1 MIEYKGIS
9 WQIGLIFKAKG
20 SVFPKA
26 LMWALPCTAVSL
38 SVSYT
43 HRHLYG
49 GSPTGRE
56 NHSTLVSL
64 FAALTSVL
72 GFLICFRTNS
82 AYGRYWEGITLL
94 RIARGE
100 WFNAYSSILSFCS
113 GDADKLELVE
123 AFQHQLA
130 RFMSIL
136 NCVALQ
142 TVTEEFVE
150 RFPTLDTCGLD
161 DAGLTF
167 LASKRDPNQRM
178 EILTQWIQR
187 IVVEADQSGLIIV
200 SPPIL
205 SRSFQEISRGA
216 VNLTRARNMTEV
228 PFPFPYVQLVTT
240 ILVVHS
246 CLMPVL
252 LNVVLESSL
261 LSAAVTFIG
270 TFTFWGMNYISA
282 EIESPFGKDPNA
294 LPLHRLQEDF
304 NASLWG
310 LLERRSQTPAK
321 FSFSKARDRVFRT
334 RAQSFSMVNDV
345 VVRASSSQVIASG
358 SVRGS
363 SGSELSEGDDKEKT
377 SRMPKQGILK
387 KLGSISSLQSASS
400 NPSILGTN
408 DSASLSTARKKRP
421 FTEAHSHVKAVLKDR
436 CTVYAE
442 HARLAPWGCDDGARN
457 CAGVGSLASGD
468 GGGDSEQD
476 EDFDE
481 VSVGAGCTPREIS
494 SGSLSL
500 GASFATTPSV
510 RIRADDDSAQDAFG
524 ASVPPH
530 APAAIGGGPA
540 AASRAG
546 RTSPTGVAAAAL
558 ATAATDT
565 AETADTCSLRSLGV
579 SV

>member
-49 GSPTGRE
+49 ESPTGRE

-161 DAGLTF
+161 DAGLTFLASKRDPNQRMEILLANWLYIQGERLGFPKGLDVGFAGTAVSLAVSYSHKHFYGESMTSSENHSTLVSLFAALTSVLGFLICFRTNIAYGRYWEGITLLRTGRGEWFNAYSSILSFCSGDESKLELVEAFQHQLARFMSILSCVALQTITEEFVERFPTLGTCGLEDNGLTF

-321 FSFSKARDRVFRT
+321 FS
-334 RAQSFSMVNDV
+334 
-345 VVRASSSQVIASG
+345 
-358 SVRGS
+358 
-363 SGSELSEGDDKEKT
+363 
-377 SRMPKQGILK
+377 
-387 KLGSISSLQSASS
+387 
-400 NPSILGTN
+400 
-408 DSASLSTARKKRP
+408 
-421 FTEAHSHVKAVLKDR
+421 
-436 CTVYAE
+436 
-442 HARLAPWGCDDGARN
+442 
-457 CAGVGSLASGD
+457 
-468 GGGDSEQD
+468 
-476 EDFDE
+476 
-481 VSVGAGCTPREIS
+481 
-494 SGSLSL
+494 
-500 GASFATTPSV
+500 
-510 RIRADDDSAQDAFG
+510 
-524 ASVPPH
+524 
-530 APAAIGGGPA
+530 
-540 AASRAG
+540 
-546 RTSPTGVAAAAL
+546 
-558 ATAATDT
+558 
-565 AETADTCSLRSLGV
+565 
-579 SV
+579 